1 MQDQFGSPEPFQT
14 ILPSHPSPTPNSDL
28 SSVPWMVI
36 YLWTTSMSLF
46 CPAASDGL
54 NRWGTHS
61 GAQTIGRQK
70 GQSIVLPSP
79 FLRDTEWQYLCS
91 SVKSHK
97 FSKMAFH
104 SILWPRKTYECKVL
118 SAFKATCF
126 KNQTLWEKQ
135 LKLGC
140 CMCGLSPL
148 LLTEKLGVQDSFPVI
163 KY

>member
-1 MQDQFGSPEPFQT
+1 MENVKPNMQDQFGSPEPFQT
-14 ILPSHPSPTPNSDL
+14 ILPSHTSPTPNSDL

-54 NRWGTHS
+54 NQWGTQS
-61 GAQTIGRQK
+61 GAQTIGRQR

-104 SILWPRKTYECKVL
+104 SILCLGRLMNAKFLLFSKLSVL
-118 SAFKATCF
+118 GTKPFGR
-126 KNQTLWEKQ
+126 NN
-135 LKLGC
+135 
-140 CMCGLSPL
+140 
-148 LLTEKLGVQDSFPVI
+148 
-163 KY
+163 